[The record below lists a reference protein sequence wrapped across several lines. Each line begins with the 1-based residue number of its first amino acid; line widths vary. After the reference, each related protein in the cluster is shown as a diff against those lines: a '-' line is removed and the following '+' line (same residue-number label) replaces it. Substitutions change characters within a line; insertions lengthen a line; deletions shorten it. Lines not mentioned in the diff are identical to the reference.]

1 MDVNRVQDVETL
13 IRMEYLE
20 MRDLKLTSSQL
31 RRLLAIPADTCE
43 QALESLVS
51 SGFLARTPGGEFLL
65 ARAWVP

>member
-1 MDVNRVQDVETL
+1 MDMSRVQDVETL
-13 IRMEYLE
+13 IRMEDLE
-20 MRDLKLTSSQL
+20 MRDL
-31 RRLLAIPADTCE
+31 RRLLAIPADVCE

>member
-1 MDVNRVQDVETL
+1 MDTSRVQDVETL

-31 RRLLAIPADTCE
+31 RRLLAIPADMCE

-65 ARAWVP
+65 ARALVP